1 MTLAALVALVVLV
14 GRRPRRRRR
23 SEGVDAPLVG
33 RLVLVGLGAGL
44 SVEGAIE
51 LAADEADPVSAV
63 AVRRVAHRARH
74 AGVGA
79 AADGAD
85 PELVPLLRVLAR
97 AAAVGAPVAAEVA
110 AHLREVDRDRRS
122 RALAS
127 TRSLAVRLALPLTL
141 LVLPGVLLLT
151 VAPTLVA
158 TLADLGGPAGLP

>member
-1 MTLAALVALVVLV
+1 VV
-14 GRRPRRRRR
+14 
-23 SEGVDAPLVG
+23 
-33 RLVLVGLGAGL
+33 
-44 SVEGAIE
+44 
-51 LAADEADPVSAV
+51 
-63 AVRRVAHRARH
+63 
-74 AGVGA
+74 
-79 AADGAD
+79 
-85 PELVPLLRVLAR
+85 AR

-158 TLADLGGPAGLP
+158 TLADLADPAGPP

>member
-1 MTLAALVALVVLV
+1 MTAAALLVAVVLL
-14 GRRPRRRRR
+14 GRRPRRARR
-23 SEGVDAPLVG
+23 SGPVDAPLVG

-51 LAADEADPVSAV
+51 LAADEADPVTAA

-74 AGVGA
+74 AGIGA
-79 AADGAD
+79 AVDDADAA
-85 PELVPLLRVLAR
+85 LVPLLRVLAR

-110 AHLREVDRDRRS
+110 AHLREVDRDRRA
-122 RALAS
+122 RALAA

-158 TLADLGGPAGLP
+158 TLADLADPAGLP